1 MAATNPNTNPTYA
14 TTGTAGTAART
25 NPNANPN
32 ANYANNGAAAP
43 TTTTTTG
50 TAPAAAGGAGTGT
63 GTTSAGHS
71 AASGIKGVFAGI
83 HGAGEALRGTV
94 NSAVDEIAGD
104 SHGKVKNDNITIG
117 GVNEMES
124 GNFTV
129 GTKNREGAIPGDHE
143 RRY

>member
-1 MAATNPNTNPTYA
+1 MAATNPNTNPTYSTTG
-14 TTGTAGTAART
+14 TTGTAAGT
-25 NPNANPN
+25 NPNVNPN
-32 ANYANNGAAAP
+32 ANYAANNGAA
-43 TTTTTTG
+43 TTTTG
-50 TAPAAAGGAGTGT
+50 TAPAGAGAG
-63 GTTSAGHS
+63 AGHS

-94 NSAVDEIAGD
+94 NSAVDEMAGD
-104 SHGKVKNDNITIG
+104 SHGKVKNDNITVG

>member
-1 MAATNPNTNPTYA
+1 MAATNPNTNPTYSTTG
-14 TTGTAGTAART
+14 TTGTAAGT
-25 NPNANPN
+25 NPNVNPN
-32 ANYANNGAAAP
+32 ANYAANNGAA
-43 TTTTTTG
+43 TTTTG
-50 TAPAAAGGAGTGT
+50 TAPAGAGAGA
-63 GTTSAGHS
+63 GAGHS

-94 NSAVDEIAGD
+94 NSAVDEMAGD
-104 SHGKVKNDNITIG
+104 SHGKVKNDNITVG